1 MYILYQLVRDLQLLC
16 FFKQLV
22 ISHRSDLSDLGIHF
36 PDVADSLNDITG
48 TRFAFCSY
56 HRSALTDPSQRF
68 AEISR
73 TADERDFELSLVDM
87 IDVVSRGEHFGFIY
101 VVDLD
106 GLEYLSLY
114 EVSDTAFCHYRDADC
129 LLDTFYHLRVAHPRY
144 AAGCTDIGRDT
155 FECHYGAC
163 TGCFCDLCLLRSSD
177 IHDHSAFEHLCE
189 SFIQFVLSFL
199 SFIHFLIPP
208 CVLRNEII

>member
-1 MYILYQLVRDLQLLC
+1 MYILHQLVRDLQLLC
-16 FFKQLV
+16 FLKQLV
-22 ISHRSDLSDLGIHF
+22 ISHGSDPSDLCIHFSDVAYCLNDVACPRLAFRSD
-36 PDVADSLNDITG
+36 
-48 TRFAFCSY
+48 
-56 HRSALTDPSQRF
+56 HRSAFADPSQRF
-68 AEISR
+68 AQISR
-73 TADERDFELSLVDM
+73 TADERDFELSLVDV
-87 IDVVSRGEHFGFIY
+87 IDVVSRRKHFGFVDVI
-101 VVDLD
+101 DLD

-155 FECHYGAC
+155 LECHYGAC